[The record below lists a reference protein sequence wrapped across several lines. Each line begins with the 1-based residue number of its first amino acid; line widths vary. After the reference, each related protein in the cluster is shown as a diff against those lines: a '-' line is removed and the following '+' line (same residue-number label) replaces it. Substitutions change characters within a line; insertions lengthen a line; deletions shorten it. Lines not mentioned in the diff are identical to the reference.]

1 MVSLILDDPKGVERR
16 LRALVQP
23 LLDTNWIEYVAE
35 PQTTEDNERA
45 AEMLD
50 LLIDILED
58 SGIGV
63 RRKLVPADG
72 IVEWSSPR
80 KLAAPCNG
88 TYFELTVNP
97 EGGLNIRIGFEDK
110 TFVEHRLTPEAITT
124 LIHSFVNLRLASPY
138 Q

>member
-23 LLDTNWIEYVAE
+23 ILEPNWIVYVTE

-45 AEMLD
+45 AEVLD

-58 SGIGV
+58 SGIGI
-63 RRKLVPADG
+63 RRKLVPADE

-80 KLAAPCNG
+80 KLTAPCNG
-88 TYFELTVNP
+88 AYFELTINP

-110 TFVEHRLTPEAITT
+110 TFVEHGLTPEAITT
-124 LIHSFVNLRLASPY
+124 LIHSFVNLRLASPCR
-138 Q
+138 

>member
-23 LLDTNWIEYVAE
+23 ILKPNWIEYVAE
-35 PQTTEDNERA
+35 PQTAEDNERA

-58 SGIGV
+58 GGIGI
-63 RRKLVPADG
+63 RRKLVPADEA
-72 IVEWSSPR
+72 VEWSSPR
-80 KLAAPCNG
+80 KLTAPCNG
-88 TYFELTVNP
+88 TCFELTVNP

-110 TFVEHRLTPEAITT
+110 TFVEHGLTPEAITT